1 MHPSIS
7 RNRETSITPQGAAG
21 EAREEGSF
29 RSIGAG
35 LATAIPKSGAGIAKR
50 EVDMKIT
57 GIKTL
62 NGANGYCDA
71 PVLVMTLEME
81 ELAGK
86 ETHEVTGFMNQ
97 LLMLLPDIKHHH
109 CVTGRTGALIET
121 TRAAL
126 GFGHITAR
134 VALTLAN
141 LAGSPVHYASALHP
155 EGPKQG
161 LIIIE
166 FVHEMAMRYLLK
178 TAVEVVE
185 AISNG
190 KTPLLE
196 AKLNEARDLIRR
208 AERVSSQRAVVGNAS
223 RWS

>member
-1 MHPSIS
+1 A
-7 RNRETSITPQGAAG
+7 E
-21 EAREEGSF
+21 
-29 RSIGAG
+29 
-35 LATAIPKSGAGIAKR
+35 K
-50 EVDMKIT
+50 EVEMKIT

-71 PVLVMTLEME
+71 PVLVMTLELE

-97 LLMLLPDIKHHH
+97 LLTLLPEIKHHQ
-109 CVTGRTGALIET
+109 CVTSRTGAFIEP
-121 TRAAL
+121 TRASL

-155 EGPKQG
+155 DGPKQG

-178 TAVEVVE
+178 TAVELVE
-185 AISNG
+185 AISDG
-190 KTPLLE
+190 KTPSLE
-196 AKLNEARDLIRR
+196 TKLDEARDLIRR
-208 AERVSSQRAVVGNAS
+208 AETVSSKRAVV
-223 RWS
+223 